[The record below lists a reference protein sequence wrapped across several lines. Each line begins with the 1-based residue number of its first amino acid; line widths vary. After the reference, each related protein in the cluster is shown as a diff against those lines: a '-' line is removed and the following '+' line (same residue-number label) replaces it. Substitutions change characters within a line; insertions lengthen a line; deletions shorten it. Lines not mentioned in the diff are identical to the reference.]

1 MENWKFIQKVP
12 SLSFTP
18 LKPPDLLQWR
28 AEGVTEG
35 MPMSVMWQFRG
46 AYRIGKQEEG
56 GKTTPRVMFSRKIFW
71 GIKTDLID
79 GKQ

>member
-1 MENWKFIQKVP
+1 
-12 SLSFTP
+12 
-18 LKPPDLLQWR
+18 
-28 AEGVTEG
+28 
-35 MPMSVMWQFRG
+35 MSVMWQFRG

-56 GKTTPRVMFSRKIFW
+56 GKSTPRVMFSRKIFW